1 MRRIR
6 ALAKFDDG
14 KERHFFYYGGDA
26 VCGWDMEAAETD
38 EKPEAENPETVCACA
53 EENAPGVTEEAPEGE
68 DLSE

>member
-14 KERHFFYYGGDA
+14 KERPFFYYGGDA

-38 EKPEAENPETVCACA
+38 GKLEAENPETVCACA